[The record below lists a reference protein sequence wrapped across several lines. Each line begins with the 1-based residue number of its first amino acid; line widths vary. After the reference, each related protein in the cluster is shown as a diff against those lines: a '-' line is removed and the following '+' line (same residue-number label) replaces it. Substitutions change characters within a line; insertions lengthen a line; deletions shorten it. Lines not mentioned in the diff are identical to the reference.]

1 MSDPIR
7 ALLEQRIDLLEFDV
21 TDRQVDQL
29 YRYIKLLAKWNK
41 TYNLTAVRDE
51 REMVTL
57 HLIDSL
63 VITPY
68 ISGDQILDVGS
79 GGGLP
84 GVPMAIMHPEQSWTL
99 VDTAGKK
106 ARFLNQVKIEL
117 QLTNLTA
124 LHSRVENLEGQYDA
138 ITSRAFSTIALMRE
152 LTSHLLAPKGCYFAM
167 KGKYPEEEI
176 LEVDKQLK
184 VVENRVLEVPGLDAE
199 RHLVI
204 LKPVGAQ

>member
-1 MSDPIR
+1 MSDPTR
-7 ALLEQRIDLLEFDV
+7 DLLEQRIELLNFEVSDN
-21 TDRQVDQL
+21 QVDLL

-63 VITPY
+63 VISPY
-68 ISGDQILDVGS
+68 IFGAKVLDVGS

-84 GVPMAIMHPEQSWTL
+84 GVPMAIMHPEQRWTL

-117 QLTNLTA
+117 GLENLEA
-124 LHSRVENLEGQYDA
+124 IHSRVEQLEGQYDA
-138 ITSRAFSTIALMRE
+138 ITSRAFSTIALMHN
-152 LTSHLLAPKGCYFAM
+152 LTSHLLDPNGNYFAM
-167 KGKYPEEEI
+167 KGKYPEDEI

-199 RHLVI
+199 RHLII